1 MRRQLRH
8 GRSGVWQ
15 GVSARGSGDPLFCSG
30 LATFVEP
37 DPVTFRGRNLPS
49 RFRQPAE
56 TPWWGLGRFVFAQ
69 RVSGFRA
76 VGPGSVPAKRQIYPS
91 RVRPRGVIEPIEM
104 EIRPAGQPEGPPGCH
119 QGLSSLSRTQRR
131 DHRRGRL
138 PAPPQQL
145 VRHAAPGA
153 TVSHSPLN
161 KHEQKQRPR
170 VFTGVRHGTDRMP
183 RVQAGGFRSR

>member
-15 GVSARGSGDPLFCSG
+15 GVSARGTGDPLFCSG

-69 RVSGFRA
+69 YMKGFWA
-76 VGPGSVPAKRQIYPS
+76 AGPVFIPARCCFYPS
-91 RVRPRGVIEPIEM
+91 WP
-104 EIRPAGQPEGPPGCH
+104 
-119 QGLSSLSRTQRR
+119 
-131 DHRRGRL
+131 
-138 PAPPQQL
+138 
-145 VRHAAPGA
+145 
-153 TVSHSPLN
+153 
-161 KHEQKQRPR
+161 
-170 VFTGVRHGTDRMP
+170 DR
-183 RVQAGGFRSR
+183 SE